1 MLNGYAAVA
10 VDADVVVIEG
20 SDFTEASLAVELD
33 LNIDA
38 ASHLGSPVLL
48 VVGGR
53 RRSAE
58 QVLDAV
64 HQGLG
69 MLTERGC
76 VLLGVIC
83 NRVAPDLVD
92 AIRAG
97 IAEAAGG
104 LPAAVLPEVPMLAA
118 PTIAE
123 VAARLDAEHLVRP
136 GGVGAAAPREVT
148 RVIVGAMGLP
158 LFLERFREGDLLI
171 TPGDR
176 ADLVA
181 GTLAAHLSGSY
192 PRVAGLVLT
201 GGIVDPAVRR
211 LVAGLGDAGVPVLAV
226 GTDTYET
233 VSAVGSVRGAIGPT
247 SERKIA
253 TAIRQ
258 FEDHVDHDLL
268 RERLEVARP
277 TRTTPLMFEQA
288 LLERARADR
297 RHIVLPEGNDDRV
310 LAAAEQLLLRGVADL
325 TVLGRPD
332 EVAARAAALGL
343 GAARGAR

>member
-1 MLNGYAAVA
+1 
-10 VDADVVVIEG
+10 
-20 SDFTEASLAVELD
+20 
-33 LNIDA
+33 
-38 ASHLGSPVLL
+38 
-48 VVGGR
+48 
-53 RRSAE
+53 
-58 QVLDAV
+58 
-64 HQGLG
+64 
-69 MLTERGC
+69 
-76 VLLGVIC
+76 
-83 NRVAPDLVD
+83 
-92 AIRAG
+92 
-97 IAEAAGG
+97 
-104 LPAAVLPEVPMLAA
+104 
-118 PTIAE
+118 
-123 VAARLDAEHLVRP
+123 
-136 GGVGAAAPREVT
+136 
-148 RVIVGAMGLP
+148 
-158 LFLERFREGDLLI
+158 
-171 TPGDR
+171 
-176 ADLVA
+176 
-181 GTLAAHLSGSY
+181 
-192 PRVAGLVLT
+192 VLT

-325 TVLGRPD
+325 TVLGRPA

-343 GAARGAR
+343 GLPGVSVIDPATSEHRERFAEAYTSCASTRGSPRCRPTT

>member
-1 MLNGYAAVA
+1 M
-10 VDADVVVIEG
+10 VVIEG

-53 RRSAE
+53 RRTAE

-104 LPAAVLPEVPMLAA
+104 LPAAVLPEVPLLAA

-123 VAARLDAEHLVRP
+123 VAARLDAEHLARP
-136 GGVGAAAPREVT
+136 GRRRRRPPRA
-148 RVIVGAMGLP
+148 RS
-158 LFLERFREGDLLI
+158 
-171 TPGDR
+171 PGSSSGR
-176 ADLVA
+176 W
-181 GTLAAHLSGSY
+181 GCRCSWSGS
-192 PRVAGLVLT
+192 
-201 GGIVDPAVRR
+201 
-211 LVAGLGDAGVPVLAV
+211 
-226 GTDTYET
+226 
-233 VSAVGSVRGAIGPT
+233 
-247 SERKIA
+247 
-253 TAIRQ
+253 
-258 FEDHVDHDLL
+258 
-268 RERLEVARP
+268 
-277 TRTTPLMFEQA
+277 
-288 LLERARADR
+288 ARA
-297 RHIVLPEGNDDRV
+297 
-310 LAAAEQLLLRGVADL
+310 
-325 TVLGRPD
+325 TW
-332 EVAARAAALGL
+332 
-343 GAARGAR
+343 